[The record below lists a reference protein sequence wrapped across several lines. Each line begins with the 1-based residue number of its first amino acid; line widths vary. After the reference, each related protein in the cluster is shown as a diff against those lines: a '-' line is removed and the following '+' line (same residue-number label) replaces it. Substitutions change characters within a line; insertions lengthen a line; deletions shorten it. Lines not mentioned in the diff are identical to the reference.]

1 VVRYI
6 AFSLCLVSSGVLW
19 LGCEAQDQSAGVK
32 ERISLG
38 NNASADNLAPDETVK
53 EPDPEPDLVVEEE
66 ETPKVESPEEEDPV
80 PSDDPALLLQEGQ
93 QIYAERCESCHGAI
107 AESERKGRSEQQILD
122 ASSVNEHSGVTWPSA
137 DEAKALAAALAE

>member
-1 VVRYI
+1 MVRYI
-6 AFSLCLVSSGVLW
+6 AFSLCLVSSCVLW

>member
-1 VVRYI
+1 
-6 AFSLCLVSSGVLW
+6 

-53 EPDPEPDLVVEEE
+53 EPDPEPEPDLVVEEE

-93 QIYAERCESCHGAI
+93 QIYAERCAGCHENNGVALGN
-107 AESERKGRSEQQILD
+107 KSEQQILD
-122 ASSVNEHSGVTWPSA
+122 ASSVDEHSGVTWPSA